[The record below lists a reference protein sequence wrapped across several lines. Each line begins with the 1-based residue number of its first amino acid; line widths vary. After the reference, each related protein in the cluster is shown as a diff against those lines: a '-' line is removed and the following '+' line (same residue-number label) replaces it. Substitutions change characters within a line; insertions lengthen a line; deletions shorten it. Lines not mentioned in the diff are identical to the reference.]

1 MPIKNITSD
10 SNVNVNSKG
19 DIIPADEDTRIH
31 APNVNLTSSK
41 NIATRANP
49 LTINADNTTLRAKYA
64 YIIGNYG
71 NINAAGTN
79 FESMNRAS
87 GGEEKSPIF
96 WTPTTTPTTA
106 PTVNRPVSNTAVE
119 SLLTPNFTLLTG
131 IATPATTANSEYYKM
146 ALLLS
151 ERTTLMSKSG
161 EAYDSA
167 AKAWLNGMGYNES
180 EKQQIINLAREIAF
194 KNLSST
200 KLLNDGIADIV
211 AKYSA
216 FNISAKSIA

>member
-1 MPIKNITSD
+1 M
-10 SNVNVNSKG
+10 G
-19 DIIPADEDTRIH
+19 D
-31 APNVNLTSSK
+31 
-41 NIATRANP
+41 
-49 LTINADNTTLRAKYA
+49 
-64 YIIGNYG
+64 YG
-71 NINAAGTN
+71 NLNAAGTN
-79 FESMNRAS
+79 FENMNRAS
-87 GGEEKSPIF
+87 GGEETPVF
-96 WTPTTTPTTA
+96 WTPTTSPTPA

-131 IATPATTANSEYYKM
+131 IATPATTTNSEYYKM

-180 EKQQIINLAREIAF
+180 EKQQIINLARKIAF

-200 KLLNDGIADIV
+200 KLLNAAIADII
-211 AKYSA
+211 AKYSGGG
-216 FNISAKSIA
+216 NISAKIAPYGVRGLKQTNKR